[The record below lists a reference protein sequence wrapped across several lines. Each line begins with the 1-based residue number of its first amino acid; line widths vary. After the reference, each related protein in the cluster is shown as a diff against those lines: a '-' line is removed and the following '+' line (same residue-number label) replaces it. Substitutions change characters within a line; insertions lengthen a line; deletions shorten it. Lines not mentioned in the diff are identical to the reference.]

1 MFDYDKWQEI
11 FGTIKRNK
19 LRTGLTIL
27 GIFWGI
33 FMIII
38 LLGGSNS
45 FKNGVTKN
53 FGNFLSNSGFF
64 WGQKTTISYNGFQP
78 GKYVNFNNSDTEF
91 LLSRVKELKA
101 LAPRNNLWG
110 VQINHGEKSGQYQV
124 MGDYPEYSQ
133 IEKQEMTQ
141 GRFINQKDIDESRKV
156 AVIGENVRNVLFE
169 KDEDPIGKFI
179 TVRKVNFLVV
189 GVMKPY
195 RTNPNSQERNRIHV
209 PFTTFQKAFHFG
221 DRVGW
226 YGYAVEDNVDV
237 AEVEA
242 KILKL
247 MKEKNNIHPLD
258 ADAIGHENLQEEF
271 GEIYGMFN
279 GLEYFTWF
287 VGLSTLFA
295 GIIGVS
301 NIMLI
306 IVKERTKEIGIRKSL
321 GATPLSIISLI
332 VQESMFLTFLGGYLA
347 LIIGLLL
354 LEGVAMVMP
363 KGGQLP
369 FDPPSINPAIALGA
383 LGILLVGGLIASIL
397 PARKAA
403 SINPIE
409 AIRTEG

>member
-1 MFDYDKWQEI
+1 MLDYDKWQEI
-11 FGTIKRNK
+11 FGTIRRNK

-45 FKNGVTKN
+45 FRNGVTKN

-78 GKYVNFNNSDTEF
+78 GKFVNFDNSDTEF

-110 VQINHGEKSGQYQV
+110 VQINYGQKSGQYQV
-124 MGDYPEYSQ
+124 MGDYPAYNE
-133 IEKQEMTQ
+133 IERQELTQ
-141 GRFINQKDIDESRKV
+141 GRFINQKDIDDSRKV

-226 YGYAVEDNVDV
+226 YGYAVDENVDV

-242 KILKL
+242 KIIQL

-271 GEIYGMFN
+271 GEIYGLFN

-347 LIIGLLL
+347 LIVGLLL
-354 LEGVAMVMP
+354 IEGLGMLIP

-369 FDPPSINPAIALGA
+369 FDAPTVDPKVALGA